1 MKIVTLLTG
10 CVAFIVIAIAFI
22 YNLGS
27 VSQSTLI
34 NSDSNS
40 NTVVNSDSDSDMKY
54 SKTFASQQSST
65 TSSSFSSSSG
75 YQKSSLNLSAANLRQ
90 PHILRINTSG
100 SQLSGEITVNG
111 KVVKRLN
118 DNQVEINLSPLLS
131 VGEHIV
137 EISGR
142 YAPAS
147 SGVSIELSGPGVSS
161 SQQTSGNGVVN
172 YTLNLS
178 IN

>member
-10 CVAFIVIAIAFI
+10 CVAFIVIAIALI
-22 YNLGS
+22 YNFGS
-27 VSQSTLI
+27 VSQSTLM

-54 SKTFASQQSST
+54 FKTFASQQSST
-65 TSSSFSSSSG
+65 TSSSSSSG